1 MSCFLFGLLFCLF
14 LSVCPVFCLIGC
26 SVSLKQKQKNKKKML
41 LSSLCLFVYGLFD
54 CSVCCCLSVLFF
66 YILFGCS
73 VCCCLSVSL
82 FFVCLLVLSVVV
94 CLYLVVLSVVV
105 CLSLCFL
112 FVWLFCLLLSVCVW
126 LFCLLLSV
134 CLFVCLLVLSVV
146 VCLSLCFVCP
156 TNANFFATQKMQFF
170 FTRTITLVRIIN
182 HIMTKLKRENRG
194 DRNTSHP
201 EN

>member
-26 SVSLKQKQKNKKKML
+26 SVSLKQKKKNKKKML

-66 YILFGCS
+66 FNFVWLFCLLLSVCLFVFCLFGCSVCCCLSVFGCS

-82 FFVCLLVLSVVV
+82 FVC
-94 CLYLVVLSVVV
+94 
-105 CLSLCFL
+105 
-112 FVWLFCLLLSVCVW
+112 

-134 CLFVCLLVLSVV
+134 CLFVL
-146 VCLSLCFVCP
+146 FVPQMRIFSQPKKC
-156 TNANFFATQKMQFF
+156 NFF
-170 FTRTITLVRIIN
+170 L
-182 HIMTKLKRENRG
+182 RG
-194 DRNTSHP
+194 QSL
-201 EN
+201 